1 VRKAGLSDLLPECVV
16 DSLLERHRT
25 SLGQRGVRYV
35 RERYIGADR
44 SPSPGFAQLLRRAAK
59 PSGSSGVAGGRQ
71 AGEAVETVGDAAAVA
86 QRRERPK
93 CVSEA
98 AAGAGLVPRPAGR
111 LAEDLQTGGV
121 VERSL
126 VEIGERREGMGLRRE
141 GMGLRRAQITDPER
155 RFGQAARSS
164 ESSDAAAITCS
175 RLSRR
180 TSSSRTPMCSASPFL
195 APTDFEMASGTR
207 PGSCSA
213 ASSTQKTPAS

>member
-1 VRKAGLSDLLPECVV
+1 VRKARLSDLLPKCVV

-25 SLGQRGVRYV
+25 PLGQRGVRYV

-44 SPSPGFAQLLRRAAK
+44 SPSPGFAQLLRSAAK
-59 PSGSSGVAGGRQ
+59 PPGSSGVAGGRQ
-71 AGEAVETVGDAAAVA
+71 AGEAVETVCDAAAVA

-98 AAGAGLVPRPAGR
+98 VAGAGLVPRPAGR

-126 VEIGERREGMGLRRE
+126 VEIGERREGT
-141 GMGLRRAQITDPER
+141 GLRRAKITDPER
-155 RFGQAARSS
+155 RFGEAARSA

-180 TSSSRTPMCSASPFL
+180 TSSSGTPMCSASPFL
-195 APTDFEMASGTR
+195 APTDFEIACGTR

-213 ASSTQKTPAS
+213 ASPTQKTPAS